1 MLMWAIVTEI
11 PTKKF
16 SVDTKSTFW
25 SKGRKIKKM
34 DRFLQGGAEQQPDGF
49 YDSDS
54 DEEQEENPSTGET
67 DSN

>member
-1 MLMWAIVTEI
+1 MDESASNTFT
-11 PTKKF
+11 PQGNYDKFTKNM
-16 SVDTKSTFW
+16 

-34 DRFLQGGAEQQPDGF
+34 DRFLQGGSEQQPDGF

>member
-1 MLMWAIVTEI
+1 M
-11 PTKKF
+11 
-16 SVDTKSTFW
+16 